1 MNVTITEAL
10 PEIKAIASE
19 LGLEL
24 NNFKVK
30 STDKKN
36 TILMPPNIMYAVEI

>member
-10 PEIKAIASE
+10 PEIKEIASE

-24 NNFKVK
+24 NNFKVIQEYFRRHK
-30 STDKKN
+30 S
-36 TILMPPNIMYAVEI
+36 E

>member
-19 LGLEL
+19 LRLEL
-24 NNFKVK
+24 NNFKVIQEYFRRHK
-30 STDKKN
+30 S
-36 TILMPPNIMYAVEI
+36 E

>member
-24 NNFKVK
+24 NNLKVIQEYFRRHK
-30 STDKKN
+30 R
-36 TILMPPNIMYAVEI
+36 E

>member
-24 NNFKVK
+24 NNFKVIQEYLRRHK
-30 STDKKN
+30 S
-36 TILMPPNIMYAVEI
+36 E

>member
-10 PEIKAIASE
+10 PEIKAIASD

-24 NNFKVK
+24 NKCKV
-30 STDKKN
+30 
-36 TILMPPNIMYAVEI
+36 IQEYF

>member
-10 PEIKAIASE
+10 PEIKAIAYE

-24 NNFKVK
+24 NNFKVIQEYFRRHK
-30 STDKKN
+30 S
-36 TILMPPNIMYAVEI
+36 E

>member
-24 NNFKVK
+24 NNFKVFQK
-30 STDKKN
+30 T
-36 TILMPPNIMYAVEI
+36 